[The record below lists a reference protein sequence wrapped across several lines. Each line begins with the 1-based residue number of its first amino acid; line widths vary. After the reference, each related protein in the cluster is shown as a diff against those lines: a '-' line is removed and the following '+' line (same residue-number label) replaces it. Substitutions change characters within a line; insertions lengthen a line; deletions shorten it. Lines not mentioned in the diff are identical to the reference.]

1 MVGEASFNVN
11 ENFKFNYQFALDQ
24 NYQDLNYNDFG
35 TNITFG
41 NMGID
46 FNYIEEDRHIGN
58 QEYFKTKINY
68 KNGKIA
74 YFHLKL
80 SVT

>member
-1 MVGEASFNVN
+1 MVGEAGFSN

-24 NYQDLNYNDFG
+24 NYQDLNYNDFR

-46 FNYIEEDRHIGN
+46 FNYIEEDDILEIRI
-58 QEYFKTKINY
+58 F
-68 KNGKIA
+68 
-74 YFHLKL
+74 
-80 SVT
+80 